1 MGSRLV
7 NVLRSIYIWTA
18 AAMLT
23 ALWVPLLAIVRLFD
37 RDPNHI
43 RTARW
48 FRRLG
53 RAFTKVYPWR
63 VIVSGLENIDPN
75 QVYVIVSNHQSFAD
89 IPLISCVPLD
99 AKWLGKIELF
109 RAPIMGWMMRMAGD
123 IPVDRADR
131 RKAAQAWLR
140 CARTLRNG
148 CSVLMFPEG
157 TRSRD
162 GELLPFIDGPFQ
174 LAIREKVPLL
184 PLLVVGSGRVLAPGS
199 WIYGA
204 SRDVQLRVLEPV
216 SVEGYDAKQSG
227 ELRDKVRGRMAAE
240 LRAAEPGMVQSV
252 I

>member
-63 VIVSGLENIDPN
+63 VTVSGLENIDPN

-131 RKAAQAWLR
+131 GKAAKPRPR
-140 CARTLRNG
+140 CARAPPTG
-148 CSVLMFPEG
+148 CSHS
-157 TRSRD
+157 T
-162 GELLPFIDGPFQ
+162 LPARP
-174 LAIREKVPLL
+174 RP
-184 PLLVVGSGRVLAPGS
+184 
-199 WIYGA
+199 
-204 SRDVQLRVLEPV
+204 
-216 SVEGYDAKQSG
+216 
-227 ELRDKVRGRMAAE
+227 
-240 LRAAEPGMVQSV
+240 
-252 I
+252 

>member
-1 MGSRLV
+1 MFSRAINL
-7 NVLRSIYIWTA
+7 LRSLYIWTGA
-18 AAMLT
+18 AVLT
-23 ALWVPLLAIVRLFD
+23 AIWIPLLAIVRLFD

-63 VIVSGLENIDPN
+63 VNISGLENINPN

-140 CARTLRNG
+140 CAKTLRNG

-174 LAIREKVPLL
+174 LAIREHVPLL
-184 PLLVVGSGRVLAPGS
+184 PLLVVGSGGVLPPGS
-199 WIYGA
+199 WIYGDG
-204 SRDVQLRVLEPV
+204 RNVQLRVLPAVPV
-216 SVEGYDAKQSG
+216 DGYDAKQSS
-227 ELRDKVRGRMAAE
+227 ELRDKVRQRMADE
-240 LRAAEPGMVQSV
+240 LGVIQSV